1 MSASIEELVWDR
13 IAFCPDC
20 HDDLLELL
28 QALGR
33 ADLVEM
39 VRAKDAEIDESEE
52 EAC

>member
-1 MSASIEELVWDR
+1 MRVSIEELVWDR

-28 QALGR
+28 RALGR
-33 ADLVEM
+33 GDLAEM
-39 VRAKDAEIDESEE
+39 VRSKEAKMDEA